1 MISVN
6 VKIASAILVL
16 VVSSCTNN
24 SLINF
29 EAMVPEDLA
38 IYNEGLP
45 QDEQVVC
52 QPAHS
57 DWINDKYRHVP
68 KWCKT
73 VGYVKKLQNSSP
85 NDWAGAGYGNSA
97 GGNHQPADAADY
109 HPSAFNG
116 GHN

>member
-1 MISVN
+1 MRSVN
-6 VKIASAILVL
+6 VKTVSAILVL
-16 VVSSCTNN
+16 VVSSCSSS

-29 EAMVPEDLA
+29 EAMIPEDLA

-45 QDEQVVC
+45 RDEQDVC

-57 DWINDKYRHVP
+57 DWINNKYKHIP

-73 VGYVKKLQNSSP
+73 VGYIERLQSRVP
-85 NDWAGAGYGNSA
+85 DDWAGAGYGNNA

-109 HPSAFNG
+109 PSTFN
-116 GHN
+116 

>member
-6 VKIASAILVL
+6 VKTVLAILAS
-16 VVSSCTNN
+16 VVSISCAAPG
-24 SLINF
+24 LINF
-29 EAMVPEDLA
+29 EAMIPEDLA
-38 IYNEGLP
+38 IYNEGLEL
-45 QDEQVVC
+45 DEQVVC

-57 DWINDKYRHVP
+57 DWVNDKHRHVP

-73 VGYVKKLQNSSP
+73 VGYIKKLQNSSP
-85 NDWAGAGYGNSA
+85 NDWAGAGYGNS

-109 HPSAFNG
+109 HSSTFNG

>member
-1 MISVN
+1 MNRLLPFIFVT
-6 VKIASAILVL
+6 
-16 VVSSCTNN
+16 SCTGT

-29 EAMVPEDLA
+29 ENMIPEDLA

-45 QDEQVVC
+45 LDEQVVC

-57 DWINDKYRHVP
+57 DWINDKYRHIP

-73 VGYVKKLQNSSP
+73 VGYIKKLQNRGP
-85 NDWAGAGYGNSA
+85 EDWAGAGYGNSD
-97 GGNHQPADAADY
+97 GNHQPADAADY
-109 HPSAFNG
+109 HPSVFNG

>member
-1 MISVN
+1 
-6 VKIASAILVL
+6 
-16 VVSSCTNN
+16 
-24 SLINF
+24 
-29 EAMVPEDLA
+29 MVPEDLA

-57 DWINDKYRHVP
+57 DWINNKYKHIP

-73 VGYVKKLQNSSP
+73 VGYIERLQNRGP
-85 NDWAGAGYGNSA
+85 DDWAGAGYGNS
-97 GGNHQPADAADY
+97 GGENYQPADAADY
-109 HPSAFNG
+109 HPSTFNG

>member
-1 MISVN
+1 MARV
-6 VKIASAILVL
+6 IAIVL
-16 VVSSCTNN
+16 LLTACNGTG
-24 SLINF
+24 LINF
-29 EAMVPEDLA
+29 ESMIPEDLA

-45 QDEQVVC
+45 RDEQVVC

-73 VGYVKKLQNSSP
+73 VGYIIKLQNSRP
-85 NDWAGAGYGNSA
+85 DDWAGAGYGNSG

-109 HPSAFNG
+109 HPGAFNG
-116 GHN
+116 GHNG

>member
-1 MISVN
+1 MRSVN
-6 VKIASAILVL
+6 VKTVSAILVL
-16 VVSSCTNN
+16 VVSSCSSS

-29 EAMVPEDLA
+29 EAMIPEDLA

-45 QDEQVVC
+45 RDEQVVC

-57 DWINDKYRHVP
+57 DWINNKYKRIP

-73 VGYVKKLQNSSP
+73 VGYIERLQSRVP
-85 NDWAGAGYGNSA
+85 DDWAGAGYGNNA

-109 HPSAFNG
+109 PSTFN
-116 GHN
+116 

>member
-29 EAMVPEDLA
+29 EAMIPEDLA

-45 QDEQVVC
+45 LDEQVVC

-73 VGYVKKLQNSSP
+73 VGYIKNSQNRTHD
-85 NDWAGAGYGNSA
+85 DWAGAGYGSSI
-97 GGNHQPADAADY
+97 GGDSQPADAADY
-109 HPSAFNG
+109 PSTFN
-116 GHN
+116 N

>member
-6 VKIASAILVL
+6 VKTVLAILVL
-16 VVSSCTNN
+16 VVSSCSSS

-45 QDEQVVC
+45 REEQVVC

-57 DWINDKYRHVP
+57 DWINNKYRHIP

-73 VGYVKKLQNSSP
+73 VGYIERLQSRVP
-85 NDWAGAGYGNSA
+85 DDWAGAGYGNNS

-109 HPSAFNG
+109 PSTFN
-116 GHN
+116 

>member
-6 VKIASAILVL
+6 VKIVSAILAIASV
-16 VVSSCTNN
+16 SCTSN

-29 EAMVPEDLA
+29 EAMIPEDLA

-45 QDEQVVC
+45 RDEQVVC

-57 DWINDKYRHVP
+57 DWINNKYRHIP

-73 VGYVKKLQNSSP
+73 VGYIERLQNRGP
-85 NDWAGAGYGNSA
+85 DDWAGAGYGNS
-97 GGNHQPADAADY
+97 GGENYQPADAADY
-109 HPSAFNG
+109 PSTFN
-116 GHN
+116 N